1 MSIASHV
8 NVPRQKHQCL
18 TPETP
23 ASIGGK
29 FRFLHKQRISIEN
42 RSISIRILCRI
53 FLFRKKA
60 AGRRVREKAFFPP
73 FCHEASGW
81 CFTLQPCTQPE
92 RSVPDICP
100 VLARVRIFHLQELEG
115 VKRSYRPS
123 GCGVKPIELSM
134 YSDTIGIQLPLP
146 PFNSCTAF

>member
-1 MSIASHV
+1 MSIASRV
-8 NVPRQKHQCL
+8 NAARLKHWCL

-23 ASIGGK
+23 ASIGRK

-60 AGRRVREKAFFPP
+60 AGRGVREKAFFPP

-81 CFTLQPCTQPE
+81 CFTLHPCTQPE
-92 RSVPDICP
+92 QFVSGICP
-100 VLARVRIFHLQELEG
+100 VLARVQIFHLQELEG
-115 VKRSYRPS
+115 AKRSYRSS
-123 GCGVKPIELSM
+123 GCGVKSIELSM
-134 YSDTIGIQLPLP
+134 YSDAIRI
-146 PFNSCTAF
+146 